1 MQPDRIAIKTS
12 YGVISYAELNNRAHL
27 IARNVLALSEE
38 TSAPVCILS
47 SDAAEQAASMLG
59 ILKAGKAFVL
69 LDSRLPPDRLRWT
82 IEDSQTR
89 LIIHQKQHE
98 SLLKKVGLD
107 RRFLDLNSIGPSD
120 SMENIEVAFRRLTSR
135 RSFIPPVPP
144 EIPRESSKPIAIFC
158 KHHASF

>member
-1 MQPDRIAIKTS
+1 
-12 YGVISYAELNNRAHL
+12 
-27 IARNVLALSEE
+27 
-38 TSAPVCILS
+38 
-47 SDAAEQAASMLG
+47 MLG

-120 SMENIEVAFRRLTSR
+120 SMENIEVGISPTDFAAVFYTSGSTGDTKGVIQTHRNILQTSCFVLTCTTLAR
-135 RSFIPPVPP
+135 WTI
-144 EIPRESSKPIAIFC
+144 
-158 KHHASF
+158 